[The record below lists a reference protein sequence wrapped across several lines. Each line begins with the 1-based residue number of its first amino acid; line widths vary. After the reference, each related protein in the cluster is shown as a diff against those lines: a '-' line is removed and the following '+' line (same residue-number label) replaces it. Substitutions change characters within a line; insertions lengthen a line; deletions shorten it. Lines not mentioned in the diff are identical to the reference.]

1 MRGSNKETAMEITG
15 SKSPTIAPNMDTT
28 TPIVM
33 PTAKTNINHQD
44 NTVHGLM
51 ELIMKIIKEAA
62 TETVISISN
71 GLTHTPKSTPIM
83 SSDGRGGM

>member
-1 MRGSNKETAMEITG
+1 MKGSSRKTAKVTTG
-15 SKSPTIAPNMDTT
+15 SKLPTTAPSMDTIT
-28 TPIVM
+28 LIVM
-33 PTAKTNINHQD
+33 PTAKTNINHQN
-44 NTVHGLM
+44 NTVHGQKEPLT
-51 ELIMKIIKEAA
+51 KIIKEAA